1 MTQPVQIILPQ
12 SLINSIGNSN
22 TTWIPLASIT
32 ITDANIHSYSTNPYN
47 IAIVKIGN
55 ILGSGNRQLSS
66 FAIWVYN
73 GENQTLTVTPITNI
87 VNDGSYPDIPITTPS
102 NSTGQY
108 SLTTSSPVLWN
119 IYNFADYSIEYLSLK
134 LSFATAPTSG
144 SVLASLY
151 LYYR

>member
-1 MTQPVQIILPQ
+1 MTQLFGYPQ
-12 SLINSIGNSN
+12 AIKNRYGNPSQ
-22 TTWIPLASIT
+22 LANIT
-32 ITDANIHSYSTNPYN
+32 IRDTNVHSYLTDPNN
-47 IAIVKIGN
+47 IFIFK
-55 ILGSGNRQLSS
+55 LGTSMPSISS

-102 NSTGQY
+102 NTTGNY
-108 SLTTSSPVLWN
+108 TLNPNTPLWN
-119 IYNFADYSIEYLSLK
+119 VYNFDDYSVEYLSLQ
-134 LSFATAPTSG
+134 LSFATAPTTG

>member
-1 MTQPVQIILPQ
+1 MTQQYGLPQ
-12 SLINSIGNSN
+12 LLRNRYGNPSQ
-22 TTWIPLASIT
+22 LASIT
-32 ITDANIHSYSTNPYN
+32 ITDTNVHSYLTDPNS
-47 IAIVKIGN
+47 ISIFK
-55 ILGSGNRQLSS
+55 LGTSMPSISS

-87 VNDGSYPDIPITTPS
+87 VNDGSYLDIPITTPS